1 MIQFLHFLSYLH
13 CHYQFLHYTMQ
24 SFFQRCSQNFCEC
37 HAVCMLEVAAIS
49 IITEEKGQ
57 GGTEGKNERRNTTCG
72 LASCFQ
78 EAPLSPKPDRRWAAQ
93 GGKRQRPAHC
103 PRLARCPGGPRGQ
116 CVVKVFPP
124 SNPRI
129 RGGMR
134 FWHFTRKW
142 PKDAFRPIFG
152 RRIIRC
158 SDKLGAEGA
167 TWFHK

>member
-78 EAPLSPKPDRRWAAQ
+78 EAPPLPKARQALGSAGGEMTAARSLPKVGQMSQ
-93 GGKRQRPAHC
+93 GPKGSMC
-103 PRLARCPGGPRGQ
+103 GQ
-116 CVVKVFPP
+116 GV
-124 SNPRI
+124 S
-129 RGGMR
+129 
-134 FWHFTRKW
+134 
-142 PKDAFRPIFG
+142 A
-152 RRIIRC
+152 
-158 SDKLGAEGA
+158 L
-167 TWFHK
+167 